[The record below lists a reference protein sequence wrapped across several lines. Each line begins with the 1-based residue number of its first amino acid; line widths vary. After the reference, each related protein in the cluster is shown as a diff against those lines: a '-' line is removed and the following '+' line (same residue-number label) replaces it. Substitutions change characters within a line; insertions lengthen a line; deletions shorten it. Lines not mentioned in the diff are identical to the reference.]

1 MARYIDADELS
12 EEISSLKIFVS
23 GDNVFY
29 DESKA
34 EFTKCIVIYV
44 G

>member
-29 DESKA
+29 E
-34 EFTKCIVIYV
+34 IVKNTRDFSHGV
-44 G
+44 N